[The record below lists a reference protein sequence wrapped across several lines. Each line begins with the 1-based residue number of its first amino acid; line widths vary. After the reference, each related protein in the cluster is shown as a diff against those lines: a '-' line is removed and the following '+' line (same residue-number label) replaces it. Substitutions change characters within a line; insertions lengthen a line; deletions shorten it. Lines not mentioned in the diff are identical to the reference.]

1 MEEKELITKLREL
14 RQIKPS
20 QDWAVLLK
28 NRILDRG
35 QEKVQHE
42 NPATIIL
49 SIFRMIFTK
58 PAYAGLAAFF
68 VFAGLF
74 GTFAF
79 AQKSLP
85 GDALYLMKKITE
97 RVQSAFVSEEELP
110 MVQLELT
117 NKRLEELAQV
127 AQENRVKNLPSAIN
141 ETRTSIAE
149 ANKNLARASS
159 PAEVKK
165 IVDEIEEKAE
175 TISQVLGVA
184 FGETE
189 LEELKQSSDKLYAE
203 DLISV
208 LENSTLTEEQK
219 EILSQMKLL
228 TEEGKYSQ
236 ALILF
241 QNEFNKPSDQESI
254 EEETKEEEELEEE
267 ESEEGEGVITEDETK
282 EGGEEEIEEL
292 EEEEGREEE

>member
-1 MEEKELITKLREL
+1 MEEKELIAKLREL

-20 QDWAVLLK
+20 QDWAVLVK
-28 NRILDRG
+28 DEILG
-35 QEKVQHE
+35 QEQKAKQE
-42 NPATIIL
+42 SPFAIIL
-49 SIFRMIFTK
+49 STFRMIFAK

-74 GTFAF
+74 GTFTF

-85 GDALYLMKKITE
+85 GEKLYSMKKVTE

-110 MVQLELT
+110 LVQLELT

-141 ETRTSIAE
+141 ETRASISE
-149 ANKNLARASS
+149 ANKNLAKASS

-165 IVDEIEEKAE
+165 IVDEIEEKAQ
-175 TISQVLGVA
+175 TISQTLGVA
-184 FGETE
+184 FGEEE

-203 DLISV
+203 DLISA
-208 LENSTLTEEQK
+208 LEASTLTEGQE
-219 EILSQMKLL
+219 EVLSQMKQLI
-228 TEEGKYSQ
+228 EEEKYSG

-241 QNEFNKPSDQESI
+241 QNEFNKPPTTTETI
-254 EEETKEEEELEEE
+254 EESLEEIQTEETVEDVEEEEGTTEEEAEEELEDLEE
-267 ESEEGEGVITEDETK
+267 KEGETSEEK
-282 EGGEEEIEEL
+282 
-292 EEEEGREEE
+292 